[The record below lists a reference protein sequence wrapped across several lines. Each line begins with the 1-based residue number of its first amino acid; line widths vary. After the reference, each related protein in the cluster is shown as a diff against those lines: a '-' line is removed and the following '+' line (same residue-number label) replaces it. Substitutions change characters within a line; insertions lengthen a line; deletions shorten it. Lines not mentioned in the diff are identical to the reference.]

1 MMSKIR
7 RISFK
12 NRRFLSLIP
21 SFLAKK
27 TTVFS
32 LKNHRFLNEKAWNYA
47 VFSYCRFS
55 KTWFYAMLTWQITIF
70 GFLFRKKVR
79 R

>member
-21 SFLAKK
+21 SFLANK
-27 TTVFS
+27 TTAFS
-32 LKNHRFLNEKAWNYA
+32 LKNRRFLNEKAWN
-47 VFSYCRFS
+47 
-55 KTWFYAMLTWQITIF
+55 
-70 GFLFRKKVR
+70 
-79 R
+79 